1 MGALKEVWKGRG
13 MISTDL
19 PSSLPTGL
27 RGALGT
33 YASMRIAAV
42 ASVAGFAAPSVA
54 AQILEFLEQARP
66 VERGRR

>member
-13 MISTDL
+13 MISTDPL
-19 PSSLPTGL
+19 SSFPTGL
-27 RGALGT
+27 RGPPGT
-33 YASMRIAAV
+33 YAAMRFAAV
-42 ASVAGFAAPSVA
+42 ASVARLAAPSVA

>member
-13 MISTDL
+13 MISTDPL
-19 PSSLPTGL
+19 SSFPTGL
-27 RGALGT
+27 RGPPGT
-33 YASMRIAAV
+33 YAAMR
-42 ASVAGFAAPSVA
+42 FAAPSVA